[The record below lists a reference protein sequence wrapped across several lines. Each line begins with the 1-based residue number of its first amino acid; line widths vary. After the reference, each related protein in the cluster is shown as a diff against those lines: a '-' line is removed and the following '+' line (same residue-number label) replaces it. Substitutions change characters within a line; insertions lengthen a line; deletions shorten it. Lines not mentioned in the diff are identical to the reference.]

1 MKQLDCRY
9 KEDENGFV
17 PAECWNLDTTFAMYI
32 YSHLCYFRDNCNV
45 GHPGNMSEEK
55 WNKILDDMII
65 AFKLLIEKDETDYHS
80 IESKNRQK
88 KIRYGLRTDKDYN
101 RLKLIINNVALAM
114 EQNIIYPNSSYH
126 CSSCLAKGLCNSWG
140 LNDSLKNL

>member
-1 MKQLDCRY
+1 MLQLNKYLKELGIDENYWLFRDKQLNDNRY
-9 KEDENGFV
+9 KPDEDGFI
-17 PAECWNLDTTFAMYI
+17 PAEFWNLDSTLAMYI

-55 WNKILDDMII
+55 WNKILDDMIT

-88 KIRYGLRTDKDYN
+88 KIGYGL
-101 RLKLIINNVALAM
+101 KLFIKYL
-114 EQNIIYPNSSYH
+114 YDLWY
-126 CSSCLAKGLCNSWG
+126 
-140 LNDSLKNL
+140 

>member
-1 MKQLDCRY
+1 MLQLNKYLKELGIDENYWLFRDKQLNDNRY
-9 KEDENGFV
+9 KPDEDGFI
-17 PAECWNLDTTFAMYI
+17 PAEFWNLDSTFAMYI

-55 WNKILDDMII
+55 WNKILDDMIT

-88 KIRYGLRTDKDYN
+88 KIRYGLRLFIKYLYDLWY
-101 RLKLIINNVALAM
+101 
-114 EQNIIYPNSSYH
+114 
-126 CSSCLAKGLCNSWG
+126 
-140 LNDSLKNL
+140 

>member
-1 MKQLDCRY
+1 MLQLNKYLKELGIDENYWLFRDKQLNDNRY
-9 KEDENGFV
+9 KPDEDGFI
-17 PAECWNLDTTFAMYI
+17 PAEFWNLDSTLAMYI

-55 WNKILDDMII
+55 WNKILDDMIT

-88 KIRYGLRTDKDYN
+88 KIRYGLRLFIKYLYDLWY
-101 RLKLIINNVALAM
+101 
-114 EQNIIYPNSSYH
+114 
-126 CSSCLAKGLCNSWG
+126 
-140 LNDSLKNL
+140 

>member
-1 MKQLDCRY
+1 MLQLNKYLKELGIDENYWLFRDKQLNNNRY
-9 KEDENGFV
+9 KPDEDGFIS
-17 PAECWNLDTTFAMYI
+17 AEFWNLDSTLAMYI

-55 WNKILDDMII
+55 WNKILDDMIT

-88 KIRYGLRTDKDYN
+88 KIRYGLRLFIKYLYDLWY
-101 RLKLIINNVALAM
+101 
-114 EQNIIYPNSSYH
+114 
-126 CSSCLAKGLCNSWG
+126 
-140 LNDSLKNL
+140 

>member
-1 MKQLDCRY
+1 MLQLNKYLKELGIDENYWLFKDKQLNDNRY
-9 KEDENGFV
+9 RPDEDGFI
-17 PAECWNLDTTFAMYI
+17 PAEFWNLDNTLAMYI

-88 KIRYGLRTDKDYN
+88 KIRYGLRLFIKYLYDLWY
-101 RLKLIINNVALAM
+101 
-114 EQNIIYPNSSYH
+114 
-126 CSSCLAKGLCNSWG
+126 
-140 LNDSLKNL
+140 

>member
-1 MKQLDCRY
+1 MLQPNKYLKELGIDENYWLFRDKQLNDNRY
-9 KEDENGFV
+9 KPDEDGFI
-17 PAECWNLDTTFAMYI
+17 PAEFWNLDSTLAMYI

-55 WNKILDDMII
+55 WNKILDDMIT

-88 KIRYGLRTDKDYN
+88 KIRYGLRLFIKYLYDLWY
-101 RLKLIINNVALAM
+101 
-114 EQNIIYPNSSYH
+114 
-126 CSSCLAKGLCNSWG
+126 
-140 LNDSLKNL
+140 

>member
-1 MKQLDCRY
+1 MLQLNKYLKELGIDENYWLFRDKQLNDNRY
-9 KEDENGFV
+9 KPDEDGFI
-17 PAECWNLDTTFAMYI
+17 PAEFWNLDSTLAMYI

-65 AFKLLIEKDETDYHS
+65 AFKLLIEKDETGYHS

-88 KIRYGLRTDKDYN
+88 KIRYGLRLFIKYLYDLWY
-101 RLKLIINNVALAM
+101 
-114 EQNIIYPNSSYH
+114 
-126 CSSCLAKGLCNSWG
+126 
-140 LNDSLKNL
+140 

>member
-1 MKQLDCRY
+1 MLQLNKYLKELGIDENYWLFRDKQLNDNRY
-9 KEDENGFV
+9 KPDEDGFI
-17 PAECWNLDTTFAMYI
+17 PAEVWNLDSTLAMYI

-55 WNKILDDMII
+55 WNKILDDMIT

-88 KIRYGLRTDKDYN
+88 KIRYGLRLFIKYLYDLWY
-101 RLKLIINNVALAM
+101 
-114 EQNIIYPNSSYH
+114 
-126 CSSCLAKGLCNSWG
+126 
-140 LNDSLKNL
+140 

>member
-1 MKQLDCRY
+1 MLQLNKYLKELGIDENYWLFRNKQLNDNRY
-9 KEDENGFV
+9 KPDEDGFI
-17 PAECWNLDTTFAMYI
+17 PAEFWNLDSTLAMYI

-55 WNKILDDMII
+55 WNKILDDMIT

-88 KIRYGLRTDKDYN
+88 KIRYGLRLFIKYLYDLWY
-101 RLKLIINNVALAM
+101 
-114 EQNIIYPNSSYH
+114 
-126 CSSCLAKGLCNSWG
+126 
-140 LNDSLKNL
+140 